1 MSMITVERHLL
12 TMISWVQCLT
22 GVLLQEVVQV
32 RVVDPVGQVG
42 RVSRVIVSEIFE
54 EKVKESG
61 VEKYSNYLTI
71 TPYRTAI
78 RICRAAVSTVNF
90 T

>member
-12 TMISWVQCLT
+12 TKISWVQCLT
-22 GVLLQEVVQV
+22 GVLLQKVVQV

-42 RVSRVIVSEIFE
+42 RVSRVIVSEMLE

-61 VEKYSNYLTI
+61 VEKYSDYLTI
-71 TPYRTAI
+71 TP
-78 RICRAAVSTVNF
+78 
-90 T
+90 

>member
-12 TMISWVQCLT
+12 TKISWVQCLT

-32 RVVDPVGQVG
+32 RVVDSVGQVG
-42 RVSRVIVSEIFE
+42 RVSRVIVSEMLE

-61 VEKYSNYLTI
+61 VEKYSDYLTI
-71 TPYRTAI
+71 TP
-78 RICRAAVSTVNF
+78 
-90 T
+90 

>member
-22 GVLLQEVVQV
+22 GVLLQKVVQV

-42 RVSRVIVSEIFE
+42 RVSRVIVSEMLE

-61 VEKYSNYLTI
+61 VEKYSDYLTI
-71 TPYRTAI
+71 TP
-78 RICRAAVSTVNF
+78 
-90 T
+90 